1 MYALPATGNQPA
13 PEIEELAA
21 RAADAAAAIA
31 KRRAVELLS
40 PPVPAGY

>member
-1 MYALPATGNQPA
+1 MYALPPAGDRPA
-13 PEIEELAA
+13 PEIEDLAA